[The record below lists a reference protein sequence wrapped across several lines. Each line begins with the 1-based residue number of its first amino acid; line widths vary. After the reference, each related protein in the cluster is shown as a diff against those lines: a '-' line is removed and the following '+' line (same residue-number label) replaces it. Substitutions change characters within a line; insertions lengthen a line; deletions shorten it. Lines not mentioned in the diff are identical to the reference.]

1 MINLRKILIIS
12 LIIVGII
19 AVVGIGIF
27 SFSESHKSGNPNND
41 KSNSTVIDENKE
53 LREKVNNATPQK
65 MDEQTEK
72 MRGMAEEVTNNMYSY
87 DAKDDKSKKRK
98 EIEKYSTKKFM
109 KYYDRM
115 VGGARNTIF
124 TATPQNIEVFTDKF
138 DPKTSQYKVF
148 VTLDRTIYNK
158 GKVDSKDKNMGRY
171 KFVKE
176 NGEWKIDEFEPISL
190 SEEVE
195 DEE

>member
-1 MINLRKILIIS
+1 MRKTLIIG
-12 LIIVGII
+12 LIIIGII

-27 SFSESHKSGNPNND
+27 SFGGGQKSGNQNND
-41 KSNSTVIDENKE
+41 KSNSTVREENKE

-72 MRGMAEEVTNNMYSY
+72 MREIAEKTTDNMYSY

-98 EIEKYSTKKFM
+98 EVEKYSTKKFM
-109 KYYDRM
+109 KYYDRI

-124 TATPQNIEVFTDKF
+124 TATPENIEVFTDKF
-138 DPKTSQYKVF
+138 DPKASQYKVF
-148 VTLDRTIYNK
+148 VSLDRTIYNK

-171 KFVKE
+171 KFVKQ

-190 SEEVE
+190 AEEGE